1 MIIDAIKDEKKKST
15 FSLASIT
22 QLLKHLDATF
32 PVNYIFK
39 PYHSTPAEPDPDN
52 IAKYQIPNPPSTLPK
67 LVQLR
72 TSSSSDLSQVKP

>member
-1 MIIDAIKDEKKKST
+1 MIIDAIEDEKKST
-15 FSLASIT
+15 FYLASIT

-39 PYHSTPAEPDPDN
+39 PYHSILAEPDPNN
-52 IAKYQIPNPPSTLPK
+52 IAKYQIPNPPSTPPK